1 MTDDEPTEL
10 PSEFLP
16 ASRLVPIASELDEA
30 VPVRRSE
37 IADLAQQARGL
48 RNGKEPA
55 KEWASIWLGIG
66 ISAMLTLVALLGVE
80 GQHLKD
86 WVISGEVALMVA
98 SYFLAVLCWCI
109 NGLANRQES
118 SNSEKLA
125 QSIEMLS
132 DRATGEAGSGAQ

>member
-10 PSEFLP
+10 PSEL
-16 ASRLVPIASELDEA
+16 

-55 KEWASIWLGIG
+55 KEWALTWLGIG
-66 ISAMLTLVALLGVE
+66 VSATLALVALLGVE

-86 WVISGEVALMVA
+86 WVISGDVALTVA

-109 NGLANRQES
+109 NCLANRQEL

-132 DRATGEAGSGAQ
+132 DRATSRAGSVAQ